1 MAANWRNEA
10 ILQSI
15 IDGTEYTDDPQSRIE
30 ELLIQLKQLI
40 ETSGGVSDYEQLTN
54 KPKIN
59 GVELVGDQSSD
70 ELGMESLTPEQ
81 KAALLSL
88 L

>member
-54 KPKIN
+54 KPRIN

-70 ELGMESLTPEQ
+70 ELGMEALTAEQ
-81 KAALLSL
+81 KAALLNL